1 MTGTPPVIRAIPG
14 PGFVATLL
22 VSSWLD
28 TVRGAGEA
36 VPWLLLGHAGPRRN
50 GETLETVEDGLLG
63 MVAAMRLSPAAE
75 RVPAIGA
82 RLLIGG
88 RLTALDYGHPTC
100 VLRIPSPGAEWREA
114 VARGAQACV
123 TLLLDPLPPGAGPDA
138 IGAIID
144 RCTASGRVFMGATT
158 ARGR

>member
-75 RVPAIGA
+75 RVLTIGA

-88 RLTALDYGHPTC
+88 ALRPSTTGTPRAYSGFP
-100 VLRIPSPGAEWREA
+100 RRGRNGARRSPGAHRRA
-114 VARGAQACV
+114 
-123 TLLLDPLPPGAGPDA
+123 
-138 IGAIID
+138 
-144 RCTASGRVFMGATT
+144 
-158 ARGR
+158 